1 MGKIIAFANQKGGV
15 GKTTTCLNVSAYMA
29 LMGKKV
35 LLIDIDPQ
43 GNATSG
49 LGQEKSNDYNSVYQV
64 ISGDCE
70 PKEAIIK
77 TPVENLYLLPA
88 NLDLAGVE
96 VELVYK
102 KDREKILKGIL
113 DGIKADYDYIT
124 IDCPPSLGL
133 ITINALTASDSV
145 CIPIQCEF
153 FALEGLSQLMNSVRI
168 IKRNGLNPD
177 LQIEGVVLTMRD
189 TRSNLGKQVAEE
201 ITNFFGEAVFKNAIP
216 RNVRLAESP
225 SYGLPVYLY
234 DKSCTGAQSYLK
246 LTEEILT
253 KNKDTFK
260 KIRSK
265 NKKED

>member
-49 LGQEKSNDYNSVYQV
+49 LGQDKANGTNSIYQV
-64 ISGDCE
+64 ISEDCK
-70 PKEAIIK
+70 PQDAIVK
-77 TPVENLYLLPA
+77 TAIENLDLLPA
-88 NLDLAGVE
+88 NLDLAGIE

-102 KDREKILKGIL
+102 TEREKVFKKILEQIK
-113 DGIKADYDYIT
+113 DGYDYIT

-133 ITINALTASDSV
+133 ITVNALTASDSV

-153 FALEGLSQLMNSVRI
+153 FALEGLSQLMNTIRLIRKS
-168 IKRNGLNPD
+168 GLNPE

-201 ITNFFGEAVFKNAIP
+201 ITKFFGSAVFKTSIP

-225 SYGLPVYLY
+225 SYGMPVFLY
-234 DKSCTGAQSYLK
+234 DKNCSGAQAYLS
-246 LTEEILT
+246 LAEEILT
-253 KNKDTFK
+253 KNNDKFK
-260 KIRSK
+260 KIKSR
-265 NKKED
+265 KKK

>member
-49 LGQEKSNDYNSVYQV
+49 LGVAKNSEVNSIYQV
-64 ISGDCE
+64 ISGDCPIE
-70 PKEAIIK
+70 EAIIK
-77 TPVENLYLLPA
+77 SNVENLDLLPA

-96 VELVYK
+96 VELVHK
-102 KDREKILKGIL
+102 KDRENIFKNILANVKNS
-113 DGIKADYDYIT
+113 YDYIT

-133 ITINALTASDSV
+133 ITVNSLTAANSI
-145 CIPIQCEF
+145 CIPMQCEF
-153 FALEGLSQLMNSVRI
+153 FALEGLSQLMNTVRL
-168 IKRNGLNPD
+168 IKKSGLNPD
-177 LQIEGVVLTMRD
+177 LQIEGVVLTMREK
-189 TRSNLGKQVAEE
+189 RSNLGKQVAEE
-201 ITNFFGEAVFKNAIP
+201 INKFFGNSVFKTVIP

-225 SYGLPVYLY
+225 SYGMPVYLY
-234 DKSCTGAQSYLK
+234 DKSCTGAEAYLN

-253 KNKDTFK
+253 KNGDKFK
-260 KIRSK
+260 KIRK
-265 NKKED
+265 NKK